1 MMSFSA
7 LSGSRLQRRM
17 FKIFPETL
25 TLNDRSH
32 GEVVGGCPVTFRIPI
47 PIFGIA
53 WAIGP

>member
-25 TLNDRSH
+25 NARSH
-32 GEVVGGCPVTFRIPI
+32 GEVVVGCPVIFRIPI